1 MRAERIFGH
10 QLLCHSTRKFR
21 PNASGN
27 VNLRQLLFLE
37 YSIFCKLAPFLCEI
51 GLFRIRL

>member
-27 VNLRQLLFLE
+27 VNLRQLLQARAVPL
-37 YSIFCKLAPFLCEI
+37 
-51 GLFRIRL
+51 RDRLVPYPIVN